1 MEKNTSEESEVQS
14 MQLSLTVRG
23 SGADVVSYL
32 IAKNPNNP
40 YERDEKGFKVRL
52 VYPFFTKE
60 EVQFVIY
67 VKPDPVDLVRNSSDL
82 YDITHYINDREFA
95 VSSLFITT
103 IRKALGTALNGRP
116 DEEYLKWVD
125 HPFQMELSFGP
136 VSTDLSDLEIA
147 DLFEPIGYNV
157 EIERGASAIR
167 KESSAR
173 FVTLAGNQ
181 TVQNALKHVSILIP
195 VIDNYKHYFLDER
208 EIEKLD
214 RYGEGWLES
223 HPLKQLIV
231 KRALRF
237 NALITQ
243 SKYFE
248 KKQHIRDQEK
258 SKKVR
263 LNDLRYEH
271 ILNFIKTLPH
281 KETIVDLGAGEGRL
295 SVQLGFLEGVK
306 EILSIEPSNKSRL
319 QAIGRFE
326 QVIAKEGYVQPQSL
340 AGSLFYFDNRL
351 QNKDIIILC
360 EVIEHIS
367 EERLPKIFDTI
378 LNDYRPKTLI
388 VTTPNQEYNVLYD
401 LDVEM
406 RHDDH
411 RFEWTRAEFVHNVKD
426 WSQKYPYQVSIQGI
440 GEEHPQYG
448 HPTQM
453 VIFRRE
459 EG

>member
-1 MEKNTSEESEVQS
+1 

-23 SGADVVSYL
+23 SGADVVSYV

-52 VYPFFTKE
+52 VYPVFTKE

-67 VKPDPVDLVRNSSDL
+67 LKPDPIDLVRNSSDL
-82 YDITHYINDREFA
+82 FDITHYINDREFA

-103 IRKALGTALNGRP
+103 IRKALGTALNGKP
-116 DEEYLKWVD
+116 DEEYLQWVGHEFD
-125 HPFQMELSFGP
+125 MELAFGP
-136 VSTDLSDLEIA
+136 VATDLRDEEIA
-147 DLFEPIGYNV
+147 DLFEPIGYKV
-157 EIERGASAIR
+157 EVERGVSTIR
-167 KESSAR
+167 EKSSAR
-173 FVTLAGNQ
+173 FVTLSGSQ
-181 TVQNALKHVSILIP
+181 SVQNTLKHVSILIP

-214 RYGEGWLES
+214 RYGEGWLEN

-237 NALITQ
+237 NALIAQ
-243 SKYFE
+243 SKYYE
-248 KKQHIRDQEK
+248 KKPHIRGQGE
-258 SKKVR
+258 SQKVR

-271 ILNFIKTLPH
+271 ILNYIKTLPH

-295 SVQLGFLEGVK
+295 SVQLGFVEGVQ
-306 EILSIEPSNKSRL
+306 EILSIEPSNKARIK
-319 QAIGRFE
+319 AIERFE
-326 QVIAKEGYVQPQSL
+326 QVIKTEGYVKPQSL
-340 AGSLFYFDNRL
+340 PGSLFYYDTRL

-360 EVIEHIS
+360 EVIEHI
-367 EERLPKIFDTI
+367 EEDRLPIIFETI

-388 VTTPNQEYNVLYD
+388 VTTPNQEYNVLYEMEE
-401 LDVEM
+401 EM

-411 RFEWTRAEFVHNVKD
+411 RFEWTRMQFAENVKK
-426 WSQKYPYQVSIQGI
+426 WSQNFPYHVSIQGI
-440 GEEHPQYG
+440 GEEHPTFG

-453 VIFRRE
+453 AIFRRE
-459 EG
+459 EE